1 VAHVKTRHWIVIS
14 ARSVSPVPRRFWQL
28 SRSMPL
34 TLQ

>member
-1 VAHVKTRHWIVIS
+1 VAPVKTRPWIVIS
-14 ARSVSPVPRRFWQL
+14 ARSVSPVSRRFRQL